1 MVNKYGLFVL
11 EVVKAWI
18 DPSVKNPR
26 TIHHLGL
33 GNFAVNGEKIKLKSR
48 MK

>member
-1 MVNKYGLFVL
+1 MFVM

-18 DPSVKNPR
+18 DPSVKAPQ

-33 GNFAVNGEKIKLKSR
+33 GNFTVDGEKIKLKSR